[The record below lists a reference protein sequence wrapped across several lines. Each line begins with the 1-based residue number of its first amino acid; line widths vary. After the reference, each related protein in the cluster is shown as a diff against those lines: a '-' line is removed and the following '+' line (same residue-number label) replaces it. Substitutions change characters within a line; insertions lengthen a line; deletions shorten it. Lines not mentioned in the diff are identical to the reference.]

1 MKTLIERRDE
11 WCELKATQLLRAWKN
26 KIEKSQNPTI
36 SPKSDAEL
44 LRIGFDYSSDIWRE
58 ETKALVEA
66 LENSC
71 KCEYCSGGYGMPMR
85 CVTECI
91 ACKTIAAFK
100 AKGLL

>member
-1 MKTLIERRDE
+1 MKTLNERRDE
-11 WCELKATQLLRAWKN
+11 LSKKHCDEAFK
-26 KIEKSQNPTI
+26 QNPKGYSVMPGMNEPDT
-36 SPKSDAEL
+36 DFEM
-44 LRIGFDYSSDIWRE
+44 GFDASSDIWRE
-58 ETKALVEA
+58 ETKALVSA
-66 LENSC
+66 LGDSC